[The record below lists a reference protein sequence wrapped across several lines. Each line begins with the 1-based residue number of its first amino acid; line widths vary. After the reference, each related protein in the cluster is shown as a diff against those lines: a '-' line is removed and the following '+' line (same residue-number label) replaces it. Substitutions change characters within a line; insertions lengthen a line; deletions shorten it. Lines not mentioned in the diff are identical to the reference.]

1 MNKTLK
7 TLIYGIYGIGF
18 AGTLFL
24 MLGVQRIWNV
34 YTSKSFKFENAG
46 YLLIGFV
53 VIFVLLLLN
62 RKFGR
67 QIETFLEK
75 RSKLLLAASLAFL
88 LIWQLY
94 TCYGGYF
101 VSGWDAGAVLANV
114 QVEYLHDYAQL
125 NSAYFS
131 QYPNNL
137 FLVWL
142 FTQVAVVADFF
153 GLHNIDYELV
163 SFQCVLDVMTMYLV
177 YVIARDFTHSTKTT
191 WLAYAIA
198 YLFVGISPWF
208 IVAYSDATGVIF
220 PVLSIRLYQ
229 LALQAKRGRSKL
241 GLSALLGL
249 WAALGYFIKPQ
260 TVIVVIALVLVEAL
274 RIIGPDFKKRAAA
287 FISKLAFCCLG
298 IMISAAVVTGL
309 AIPSLHFQTNSE
321 LAVGWQH
328 FLMMGLND
336 STDGVFSADDVGYT
350 MSFATAEERNAGNLA
365 EAQQRIKDFGPK
377 GMLRHLCRKQLVNYG
392 DGTFA
397 WAVEGG
403 SFMGNP
409 EWAQNLSSDFIRSFI
424 LPGGANYDTF
434 LSMKQLMWVLI
445 VFFQLFVIF
454 YKRKDLLEN
463 GESTLLVMM
472 VAIIGLTLFE
482 LMFEARA
489 RYLFCYAPIYALLAA
504 WGMRNLKEII
514 RRHWC

>member
-24 MLGVQRIWNV
+24 MLGVQRTWNV
-34 YTSKSFKFENAG
+34 YTSQSFKFENAG
-46 YLLIGFV
+46 YLLIGLAFV
-53 VIFVLLLLN
+53 FALLLFN
-62 RKFGR
+62 RKFGH

-75 RSKLLLAASLAFL
+75 RSRPLLAASLGFL

-101 VSGWDAGAVLANV
+101 VSGWDAGVVRANV
-114 QVEYLHDYAQL
+114 QVEYLQDYAQL

-142 FTQVAVVADFF
+142 FTRVVELGDFF
-153 GLHNIDYELV
+153 GLHNIEYELV
-163 SFQCVLDVMTMYLV
+163 AFQCVLDVIVMYLV
-177 YVIARDFTHSTKTT
+177 YLIARDFTHSTKTT
-191 WLAYAIA
+191 WLAYAAA

-208 IVAYSDATGVIF
+208 IVAYSDATGIIF

-229 LALQAKRGRSKL
+229 LVLKAKRGRSKL

-249 WAALGYFIKPQ
+249 WAAIGYFVKPQ
-260 TVIVVIALVLVEAL
+260 TVIVVIAIALVETL
-274 RIIGPDFKKRAAA
+274 RTIGPEFRKKAVALLP
-287 FISKLAFCCLG
+287 KLASCALG
-298 IMISAAVVTGL
+298 VIVAVTAVTGL
-309 AIPSLHFQTNSE
+309 AIPSLRFQANPN

-336 STDGVFSADDVGYT
+336 STDGVFSGDDVGYT
-350 MSFATAEERNAGNLA
+350 MSFATAEERNAGDLA
-365 EAQQRIKDFGPK
+365 EAKQRIKNLGPR

-409 EWAQNLSSDFIRSFI
+409 DWAQNLSSDFIRSFI
-424 LPGGANYDTF
+424 LPGGAHYDTF

-454 YKRKDLLEN
+454 YKRKDLPEN
-463 GESTLLVMM
+463 EETALLVMV

-489 RYLFCYAPIYALLAA
+489 RYLFCYAPVYVLLAA
-504 WGMRNLKEII
+504 WGMRNFKGVIQ
-514 RRHWC
+514 RHWR